1 MKLKKWEELPE
12 NMKNDYVRKYYD
24 ILYAKRASL
33 FAKRI
38 FDIVFGVLI
47 LVVLSPVFLVISI
60 AIKLDS
66 RGPIMF
72 RQTRI
77 TQYGKKFRIFKFRTM
92 VTDAEKIGTQVTTKN
107 DSRITKVGKTLR
119 KYRLDEIPQLLNVI
133 KGDMTFVG
141 TRPEVVKYVERY
153 SQEMRATLLLP
164 AGITSEASINY
175 KDEEQLLANS
185 IDADDKY
192 FNEVLPGKMKYNLE
206 SLENFSFFE
215 DIRTMFRTVFAVGR
229 SRQRL

>member
-24 ILYAKRASL
+24 ILYAKRISL

-38 FDIVFGVLI
+38 FDIIFGVLV
-47 LVVLSPVFLVISI
+47 LVILSPVFLVISI

-92 VTDAEKIGTQVTTKN
+92 VTNAEKIGTQVTTKN

-133 KGDMTFVG
+133 EGDMSFVG

-153 SQEMRATLLLP
+153 SQEMMATLLLP

-175 KDEEQLLANS
+175 KDEEQLLAS
-185 IDADDKY
+185 AIDADETY
-192 FNEVLPGKMKYNLE
+192 INEVLPGKMKYNLE
-206 SLENFSFFE
+206 SLENFSFFG
-215 DIRTMFRTVFAVGR
+215 DIRTMFRTVFAMTK
-229 SRQRL
+229 

>member
-1 MKLKKWEELPE
+1 MKKWEELPE

-24 ILYAKRASL
+24 ILYAKRISL

-47 LVVLSPVFLVISI
+47 LVILSPVFLVISI

-77 TQYGKKFRIFKFRTM
+77 TQYGKNFRIFKFRTM
-92 VTDAEKIGTQVTTKN
+92 VTNAEKIGTQVTTKN

-119 KYRLDEIPQLLNVI
+119 KYRLDELPQLLNVI
-133 KGDMTFVG
+133 TGDMSFVG

-153 SQEMRATLLLP
+153 SQEMMAILLLP

-175 KDEEQLLANS
+175 KDEEQLLAS
-185 IDADDKY
+185 AIDADEKY
-192 FNEVLPGKMKYNLE
+192 INEVLPGKMKYNLE
-206 SLENFSFFE
+206 SLENFSFFG
-215 DIRTMFRTVFAVGR
+215 DIRTMFRTVFAV
-229 SRQRL
+229 SKKSQ